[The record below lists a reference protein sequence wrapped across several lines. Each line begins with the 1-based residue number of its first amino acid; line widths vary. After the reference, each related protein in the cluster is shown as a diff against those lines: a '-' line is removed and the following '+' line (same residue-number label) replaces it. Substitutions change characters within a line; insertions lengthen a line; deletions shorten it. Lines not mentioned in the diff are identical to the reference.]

1 MGKVV
6 RITKGSNGWGTFL
19 EVTPTEEKKFVVSIT
34 GGGIHPV
41 AQKIA
46 DLLEV
51 PARDGFKE
59 KIAPEEMIIAVV
71 DCGGTL
77 RCGVYP
83 KLGVKT
89 IDLHPI
95 SPSGPLAKYINESNF
110 ISGITE
116 DNIVLLEEGTETA
129 PELTETVSV
138 QETPKTSPEAVKAES
153 QKAKSPMDFITNL
166 GKAIGKIVNIFYQ
179 GGRES
184 IDIVIKN
191 ILPFMTFI
199 SIMVGIIN
207 YTGIGNVLASAV
219 KPLAGNLAGLIILSI
234 ICALPILSPILGPGA
249 VIAQVV
255 GVLIGVEIGKGT
267 IPAAYALP
275 ALFAI
280 NSQVGCDFAPV
291 ALTLAEA
298 DELTVESGVPA
309 MLFSRLITGP
319 IAVVV
324 GWLLSFGLY

>member
-1 MGKVV
+1 M
-6 RITKGSNGWGTFL
+6 N
-19 EVTPTEEKKFVVSIT
+19 
-34 GGGIHPV
+34 
-41 AQKIA
+41 
-46 DLLEV
+46 
-51 PARDGFKE
+51 
-59 KIAPEEMIIAVV
+59 
-71 DCGGTL
+71 
-77 RCGVYP
+77 
-83 KLGVKT
+83 
-89 IDLHPI
+89 
-95 SPSGPLAKYINESNF
+95 
-110 ISGITE
+110 
-116 DNIVLLEEGTETA
+116 
-129 PELTETVSV
+129 
-138 QETPKTSPEAVKAES
+138 
-153 QKAKSPMDFITNL
+153 FITNL

-184 IDIVIKN
+184 IDIVLKN

-207 YTGIGNVLASAV
+207 YTGIGNILATAV

-267 IPAAYALP
+267 IPASYALP

-298 DELTVESGVPA
+298 DELTVEAGVPA